1 MAKKYF
7 RHVPDF
13 NYVSRSEDKKNINDY
28 QLTKNLFKRVK
39 IREEIFNDLSYFTK
53 YKIVG
58 DDRPDNVAYEVYGSS
73 DYDWVVMLANNI
85 LNVES
90 EWPLSQESFYKYM
103 IRKYGSE
110 PNFYNVHH
118 YETIEVKDSLGRIII
133 REGFQVPEN
142 YNVSYYD
149 SGLDAQVSTTKV
161 TKSYTNY
168 EYETEKQDNLRNI
181 FLIKREFLGIVIENI
196 EDLMPYKEGS
206 TQYRA
211 DNLVQGDNIRLYT

>member
-58 DDRPDNVAYEVYGSS
+58 DDRPDNVAYEVYGNS

-161 TKSYTNY
+161 TRSYTNY

-181 FLIKREFLGIVIENI
+181 FIIKREFLGIVIENI
-196 EDLMPYKEGS
+196 EDLMPYKQGS

>member
-58 DDRPDNVAYEVYGSS
+58 DDRPDNVAYEVYGNS

-118 YETIEVKDSLGRIII
+118 YETTEVKDSLGRIII

-196 EDLMPYKEGS
+196 EDLMPYKQGS
-206 TQYRA
+206 SQYRA

>member
-58 DDRPDNVAYEVYGSS
+58 DDRPDNVAYEVYGNS

-110 PNFYNVHH
+110 PNFYTVHH

-196 EDLMPYKEGS
+196 EDLMPYKQGS

>member
-103 IRKYGSE
+103 IRKYSSE

-161 TKSYTNY
+161 TKAYTNY

>member
-118 YETIEVKDSLGRIII
+118 YETTEVKDSLGRIII

-161 TKSYTNY
+161 TKAYTNY

-181 FLIKREFLGIVIENI
+181 FIIKREFLGIVIENI
-196 EDLMPYKEGS
+196 EDLMPYKQGS

>member
-161 TKSYTNY
+161 TKAYTNY

>member
-58 DDRPDNVAYEVYGSS
+58 DDRPDNVAYEVYGNS

-196 EDLMPYKEGS
+196 EDLMPYKQGS
-206 TQYRA
+206 SQYRA

>member
-58 DDRPDNVAYEVYGSS
+58 DDRPDNVAYEVYGNS

-118 YETIEVKDSLGRIII
+118 YETTEVKDSLGRIII

-161 TKSYTNY
+161 TRSYTNY

-181 FLIKREFLGIVIENI
+181 FIIKREFLGIVIENI
-196 EDLMPYKEGS
+196 EDLMPYKQGS

>member
-110 PNFYNVHH
+110 PNFYNIHH
-118 YETIEVKDSLGRIII
+118 HETIEVKDSLGRIII

-161 TKSYTNY
+161 TKAYTNY

-196 EDLMPYKEGS
+196 EDLMPYKEGAA
-206 TQYRA
+206 QYVNRT
-211 DNLVQGDNIRLYT
+211 LKKGENIRLYQ